1 MRKPIPS
8 IESAQ
13 QFTQNTYNEL
23 DTTNGEDNI
32 FSVKHDSNMH
42 TVNVSRAL
50 DNSNVHNGSVS
61 GLDLAGLG
69 FGHDVSV
76 IPEDQFDDENSGF
89 DFIDNNQTKKQ
100 NIIGNVLGIEED
112 LDEHDESDLMALEN
126 DLIVAGAE

>member
-1 MRKPIPS
+1 
-8 IESAQ
+8 
-13 QFTQNTYNEL
+13 
-23 DTTNGEDNI
+23 
-32 FSVKHDSNMH
+32 MH
-42 TVNVSRAL
+42 TVNVSRQL